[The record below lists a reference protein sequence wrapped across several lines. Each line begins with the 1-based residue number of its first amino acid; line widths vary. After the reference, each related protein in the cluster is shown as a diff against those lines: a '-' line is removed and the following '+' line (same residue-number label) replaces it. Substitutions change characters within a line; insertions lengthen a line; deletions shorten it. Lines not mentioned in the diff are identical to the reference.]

1 MKVRSLHFGK
11 AISAALFV
19 LLLSVAG
26 MKNALAQ
33 NLVATLKHGDN
44 LSFYYGANA
53 LVDAHED
60 AETGD
65 IITLSSGSFAPTT
78 ITKAITLRG
87 AGCMEDTISGV
98 HPTVIN
104 DYDFTL
110 NVGGDAENH
119 LTVEG
124 IYFSSR
130 TRVRNL
136 SYPKFIKCNFNE
148 IEIYYSSNYSS
159 YSNGYMNNAQFNNC
173 VINEFN
179 FKNSTN
185 TTFMNSVV
193 WNAQDLGNTDRT
205 VLAFNSIIGLRCT
218 HAYALSAYNSIIIG
232 IHDGCGG
239 SIQLKQY
246 SIAYNCIGIDNGYG
260 TMWGVTTYNCMN
272 VNNYSDV
279 FETFNG
285 NFSYEEAFILKEEIA
300 TSFLGDD
307 GTEVG
312 IHGGYIP
319 YDPRPSYQIVRHY
332 NVPKKSDNEGHL
344 NVEIEVYTE
353 EGE

>member
-1 MKVRSLHFGK
+1 MKSNTLQFGK

-33 NLVATLKHGDN
+33 TLVATLKHGDN

-98 HPTVIN
+98 HPTVIAG
-104 DYDFTL
+104 YMYF
-110 NVGGDAENH
+110 NVQDTENY

-124 IYFSSR
+124 IFFSGTVYR
-130 TRVRNL
+130 HWL
-136 SYPKFIKCNFNE
+136 HHPKFVKCNFNNF
-148 IEIYYSSNYSS
+148 SRSGDS
-159 YSNGYMNNAQFNNC
+159 MDNAQFISCVFNEMSYDYASNTTLVNC
-173 VINEFN
+173 V
-179 FKNSTN
+179 
-185 TTFMNSVV
+185 V
-193 WNAQDLGNTDRT
+193 WATPYIDYTDYT
-205 VLAFNSIIGLRCT
+205 VTAFNSIMRLT
-218 HAYALSAYNSIIIG
+218 QSPKALT
-232 IHDGCGG
+232 
-239 SIQLKQY
+239 
-246 SIAYNCIGIDNGYG
+246 AYNCIFFRGNGSKQLSQYSDAHNCIGIKAPFPDWIFFNCNN
-260 TMWGVTTYNCMN
+260 YNCME
-272 VNNYSDV
+272 VNNFSDV
-279 FETFNG
+279 FETFTG
-285 NFSYEEAFILKEEIA
+285 DFSYEEAFILKEEIA
-300 TSFLGDD
+300 TGFMGDD

-312 IHGGYIP
+312 IHGGNIP
-319 YDPRPSYQIVRHY
+319 YDSRPSYQIVRHY
-332 NVPKKSDNEGHL
+332 SVPKKSDNEGHL

>member
-1 MKVRSLHFGK
+1 MKMNSLHLGK
-11 AISAALFV
+11 ALSAALFV

-98 HPTVIN
+98 HPTVIPG
-104 DYDFTL
+104 DMHF
-110 NVGGDAENH
+110 NVEDTVNY

-124 IYFSSR
+124 VFFSQNVYR
-130 TRVRNL
+130 HWL
-136 SYPKFIKCNFNE
+136 FHPKFVKCNFNSFN
-148 IEIYYSSNYSS
+148 YYYDS
-159 YSNGYMNNAQFNNC
+159 MDNAQFINC
-173 VINEFN
+173 VLKSIDFY
-179 FKNSTN
+179 NSSN
-185 TTFMNSVV
+185 TTLINCVV
-193 WNAQDLGNTDRT
+193 WNTPSLSSSDRT
-205 VLAFNSIIGLRCT
+205 LTAFNSVIRLT
-218 HAYALSAYNSIIIG
+218 VYAHAVNAHNCVFIKG
-232 IHDGCGG
+232 VWG
-239 SIQLKQY
+239 SCLDQY
-246 SIAYNCIGIDNGYG
+246 SVAYNCIGIRDNNPSDHSVFQA
-260 TMWGVTTYNCMN
+260 TNYNCME
-272 VNNYSDV
+272 VNELSEV

-285 NFSYEEAFILKEEIA
+285 NFSYEEAYILKEEIA
-300 TSFLGDD
+300 TGFLGDD

-319 YDPRPSYQIVRHY
+319 YAPRPSYQIVRHY
-332 NVPKKSDNEGHL
+332 SVPKKSDNEGHL